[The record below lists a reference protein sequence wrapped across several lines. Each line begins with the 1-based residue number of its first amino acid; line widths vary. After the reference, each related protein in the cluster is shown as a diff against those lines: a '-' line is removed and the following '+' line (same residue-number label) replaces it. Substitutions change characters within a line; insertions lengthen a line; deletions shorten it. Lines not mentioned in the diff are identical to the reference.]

1 VAEVH
6 ALPEPSSRPG
16 LSRVAVFSLHTS
28 PTASLGH
35 SANGGMN
42 VYIRQLC
49 VGLSQLGVATDIFT
63 RSLAGEKRV
72 EQLAPLSRVINL
84 PAGPPELDKYRL
96 LEQVPAFT
104 EGVRAFMAE
113 SGLPYDAMYSHY
125 WLSGMVACALRGP
138 LRVPWAHTAHT
149 LAVVK
154 NRLLAPGDR
163 PEPEVR
169 VDLEGEV
176 ARCADLLIVNTQAEA
191 LELVRAYGVRQE
203 RLAVVAPGCDLGA
216 FEPRP
221 RQAARDA
228 LGYAEQRLF
237 VFAGR
242 LERLKGVDVLI
253 RALAELTAG
262 GTRPE
267 LRLVVIGGDSQS
279 SGESERQRLATLAEG
294 LGVARQ
300 VTFTGPLPQE
310 RLAGYYAAAE
320 AVLLPSYNESF
331 GLVALEAQASGTP
344 VIASNVPGLALV
356 VSDGRTGFLVNGHDP
371 RDYVERMRQ
380 LLASPGLVEAMGARA
395 ARRARGFSWDRTT
408 ERVHGLLSDAV
419 AKSSGTALVGSGS
432 SPAELAGA
440 VGVAVHPIPGQLR
453 QPAAVSVH

>member
-1 VAEVH
+1 MAEAR
-6 ALPEPSSRPG
+6 ALPEPSSRAG

-63 RSLAGEKRV
+63 RSLAGDKRV

-84 PAGPPELDKYRL
+84 PAGPQELDKYRL
-96 LEQVPAFT
+96 LEQVPIFT

-113 SGLPYDAMYSHY
+113 GGLHYDAMYSHY
-125 WLSGMVACALRGP
+125 WLSGMVACALRGS

-149 LAVVK
+149 LAIVK

-191 LELVRAYGVRQE
+191 LELLRAYGVRQE

-221 RQAARDA
+221 RQAAREA
-228 LGYAEQRLF
+228 LGYPEQRLF

-253 RALAELTAG
+253 RALAELTADG
-262 GTRPE
+262 ARPE
-267 LRLVVIGGDSQS
+267 LRLLIIGGDSHS
-279 SGESERQRLATLAEG
+279 SGESERQRLATLAER
-294 LGVARQ
+294 LGVTGQ
-300 VTFTGPLPQE
+300 VSFTGPLPQE

-371 RDYVERMRQ
+371 RDYVDRMRQ
-380 LLASPGLVEAMGARA
+380 LLESPRLVEAMGSRA

-408 ERVHGLLSDAV
+408 ERVHALLSEAV
-419 AKSSGTALVGSGS
+419 SKTTAAGAGLGS

-440 VGVAVHPIPGQLR
+440 ISVAVHPVPGQLR
-453 QPAAVSVH
+453 QPTAVSVH